1 MKVEVGNFY
10 RVWLPDM
17 QGVSI
22 MLVLEKDRNGG
33 CHVLSE
39 KGGTFFLEDTEE
51 VKPLSEK
58 IIHPDYLSV
67 AKILKDIEQNG
78 GDRTKKKELKESM
91 ERFRNSVQNSP
102 NGSVTG
108 NNANVQYNSRKTVV
122 PGSKRRVLRVYG
134 RSYTEMDVNGI
145 GMEVCEK
152 GGVEFKYAGVDGYN
166 NCIMVV
172 GNKIGQEVKKMV
184 HLHELKSYK
193 LVSRVNEQPYYQDS
207 SYIFYRDDLEEAA
220 QYFASANFGKCVKF
234 NINHKT
240 GCLRVYHR
248 TGLMPIY
255 YEFTFS
261 DVDRCL
267 MKGNMLG
274 RR

>member
-1 MKVEVGNFY
+1 MKVEIGNFY
-10 RVWLPDM
+10 SVWLPDM

-22 MLVLEKDRNGG
+22 MLVLEKDRYGG

-58 IIHPDYLSV
+58 ITHPDYLSV
-67 AKILKDIEQNG
+67 ARILKDIEQNG
-78 GDRTKKKELKESM
+78 GDRTKKKELKESV

-108 NNANVQYNSRKTVV
+108 NNANIQYNSRKTVV

-166 NCIMVV
+166 NCVMVV
-172 GNKIGQEVKKMV
+172 GNKNGQEVKKMV
-184 HLHELKSYK
+184 HLHELKNYK

-220 QYFASANFGKCVKF
+220 QYFANCNFGKCVKF
-234 NINHKT
+234 NLNHKNGT
-240 GCLRVYHR
+240 LRVYSR
-248 TGLMPIY
+248 TGIRPIY
-255 YEFTFS
+255 FEYSFS
-261 DVDRCL
+261 DVDRYL
-267 MKGNMLG
+267 MKSNMLG

>member
-22 MLVLEKDRNGG
+22 MLVLEKDRHGG

-58 IIHPDYLSV
+58 ITHPDYLSV

-108 NNANVQYNSRKTVV
+108 NNLNVQYNSRKTVV

-172 GNKIGQEVKKMV
+172 GNKNGQEVKKMV
-184 HLHELKSYK
+184 HLHELKNYK

-220 QYFASANFGKCVKF
+220 QYLASANFAKCVKF

-240 GCLRVYHR
+240 GCLRVYQR
-248 TGLMPIY
+248 TGIMPIY

-267 MKGNMLG
+267 MKSNMLG
-274 RR
+274 CR

>member
-1 MKVEVGNFY
+1 MKVSVGEFY
-10 RVWLPDM
+10 TDWLPDM
-17 QGVSI
+17 QGNSI
-22 MLVLEKDRNGG
+22 FLVLEKDRYGG

-51 VKPLSEK
+51 VRTLSEK
-58 IIHPDYLSV
+58 VTHPDYLRV
-67 AKILKDIEQNG
+67 AKILRDIEQNG
-78 GDRTKKKELKESM
+78 GNKEKKKELKESM
-91 ERFRNSVQNSP
+91 ERFRNSVQNFP

-166 NCIMVV
+166 NCVMVV
-172 GNKIGQEVKKMV
+172 GNKNGQEVKKMV
-184 HLHELKSYK
+184 HLHELKNYK
-193 LVSRVNEQPYYQDS
+193 LVSRVNEQPYYQDT

-220 QYFASANFGKCVKF
+220 QYFANCNFSKCVKF
-234 NINHKT
+234 NINHKNGT
-240 GCLRVYHR
+240 LRVYSR
-248 TGLMPIY
+248 TGIRPIY
-255 YEFTFS
+255 FEYSFS

-267 MKGNMLG
+267 MKSNMLG
-274 RR
+274 HR

>member
-1 MKVEVGNFY
+1 MKVEVGYFY

-22 MLVLEKDRNGG
+22 MLVLEKDRHGG

-58 IIHPDYLSV
+58 ITHPDYLSV

-91 ERFRNSVQNSP
+91 ERFRNSVQNSS
-102 NGSVTG
+102 NSSVTG
-108 NNANVQYNSRKTVV
+108 NNSNVQYNSRKTVV

-172 GNKIGQEVKKMV
+172 GNKNGQEVKKMV
-184 HLHELKSYK
+184 HLHELKNYK

-248 TGLMPIY
+248 TGIMPIY

-267 MKGNMLG
+267 MKSNMLG

>member
-1 MKVEVGNFY
+1 MKVDVGNFY

-58 IIHPDYLSV
+58 ITHPDYLSV
-67 AKILKDIEQNG
+67 AKILVDIELNG
-78 GDRTKKKELKESM
+78 GDRTKKKALKESM
-91 ERFRNSVQNSP
+91 ERFRKSVQNSP

-145 GMEVCEK
+145 GMEVCGK

-172 GNKIGQEVKKMV
+172 GNKNGQEVKKMV
-184 HLHELKSYK
+184 HLHELKNYK

-220 QYFASANFGKCVKF
+220 QYLASANFAKCVKF

-240 GCLRVYHR
+240 GCLRIYER
-248 TGLMPIY
+248 TGIMPIY

>member
-1 MKVEVGNFY
+1 MKVGVGNFY

-22 MLVLEKDRNGG
+22 MLVLEKDRYGG

-51 VKPLSEK
+51 VEPLSEK

-67 AKILKDIEQNG
+67 ARILRDIEQNG
-78 GDRTKKKELKESM
+78 EDRTKKKELKESM

-166 NCIMVV
+166 NCVMVV
-172 GNKIGQEVKKMV
+172 GNKNGQEVKKMV
-184 HLHELKSYK
+184 HLHELKNYK

-220 QYFASANFGKCVKF
+220 QYFASANYAKCVKF

-248 TGLMPIY
+248 TGIMPIY

-267 MKGNMLG
+267 MKRNMLG
-274 RR
+274 HR